1 MPSLVHCKITVF
13 HSSNHFGYSLSY
25 FSRTRHSSIDSCP
38 RARKKLEYRVV
49 HIVCNTSCMHAL
61 LLPAIFVQLTK
72 SNLTTLCISTN
83 YIHNYIRQD
92 KSEGI
97 HHSLLHF
104 EHPIQITS
112 PYVTSKNTSEDE
124 TKRRRQQHTNLL
136 CCYS

>member
-1 MPSLVHCKITVF
+1 
-13 HSSNHFGYSLSY
+13 
-25 FSRTRHSSIDSCP
+25 
-38 RARKKLEYRVV
+38 
-49 HIVCNTSCMHAL
+49 MHAL

-72 SNLTTLCISTN
+72 SNLTTLLCISTN

-112 PYVTSKNTSEDE
+112 PTSQVRTQAK
-124 TKRRRQQHTNLL
+124 TKRNEDDNNIPT
-136 CCYS
+136 CSAAIASE